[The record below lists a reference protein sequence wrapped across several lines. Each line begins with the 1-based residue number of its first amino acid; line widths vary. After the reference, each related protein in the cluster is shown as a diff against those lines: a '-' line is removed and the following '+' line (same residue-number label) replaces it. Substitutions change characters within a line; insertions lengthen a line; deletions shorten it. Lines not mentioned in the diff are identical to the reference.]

1 MSKENV
7 SIYQL
12 KFHKFLLLSI
22 SVLVLVSFNSFSQSH
37 HDWSYNRC
45 IYEVNVRQYTQSG
58 TFAEFATHLDR
69 LKNMGV
75 GILWFMPI
83 HPIGIVNRLGTLG
96 SYYSVKD
103 YYGVNSEFGTFEEFK
118 TLVDSI
124 HAKGMVVLMDWVGN
138 HTAWDNSLTITH
150 PEWYVTDSSGNFIS
164 PPGTNWTDVIQL
176 DYSQQGLRD
185 YMIDAMKFW
194 INEAG
199 IDGFRCDAVSF
210 MPLDFWTEAISELK
224 SLKPEIFMLAEDDGT
239 QYQAVGFDMTYA
251 WVYHGFGG
259 GILNNLVAG
268 TNNANAL
275 NSYVNSENIYFSP
288 SHYRMYF
295 TSNHDENSWFGTDF
309 EQFGDATEEFIVL
322 TSTFRS
328 MPLIYSGEEAG
339 LNHRLLFF
347 DKDEIIW
354 QPHPFA
360 NIYSTLFNLKK
371 ANKAL
376 WNGDEGGQLQRIT
389 TTNNP
394 SIFAFLR
401 EKQDC
406 RVFEIF
412 NLTNQ
417 EKTFTL
423 QGNLYTGSYRDAFSN
438 DSVYFS
444 QNTYMTLPAWG
455 YRVYESGSGIILAQ
469 NDKISLNGF
478 TLSRNYPNPFNPATR
493 IKYSIQQPANVL
505 IKVYDPLGKE
515 IETLVDE
522 YKSAGIYEILFN
534 AKNLSSGVYFY
545 KMVSGNYSETNKMIL
560 LK

>member
-1 MSKENV
+1 MK
-7 SIYQL
+7 IYKYSLLILTLLQL
-12 KFHKFLLLSI
+12 LTFD
-22 SVLVLVSFNSFSQSH
+22 SFSQSH
-37 HDWSYNRC
+37 TDWSYNLS
-45 IYEVNVRQYTQSG
+45 IYEVNVRQYTHSG
-58 TFAEFATHLDR
+58 TFAGFSTHLDR

-83 HPIGIVNRLGTLG
+83 HPIGVVNRLGTLG

-103 YYGVNSEFGTFEEFK
+103 YYGVNSEFGTLDDFK

-124 HAKGMVVLMDWVGN
+124 HAKGMYVIMDWVGN
-138 HTAWDNSLTITH
+138 HTSWDNDLTVTH
-150 PEWYVTDSSGNFIS
+150 PEWYITDGQGNFVP

-185 YMIDAMKFW
+185 YMIEAMKFW
-194 INEAG
+194 INEVG
-199 IDGFRCDAVSF
+199 VDGFRCDAVSF

-224 SLKPEIFMLAEDDGT
+224 SLKPEIFMLAEDDGAE
-239 QYQAVGFDMTYA
+239 YQSAGFDMTYG
-251 WVYHGFGG
+251 WGYHGFGS
-259 GILNNLVAG
+259 GILNNIVAG
-268 TNNANAL
+268 TNNANNL
-275 NSYVNSENIYFSP
+275 SGYVNNENTFFSS

-328 MPLIYSGEEAG
+328 MPLIYGGEEAG
-339 LNHRLLFF
+339 LNHRLQFF
-347 DKDEIIW
+347 EKDEIIW
-354 QPHPFA
+354 QAHPFA
-360 NIYSTLFNLKK
+360 DIYSKLFNLKK
-371 ANKAL
+371 VNKAL
-376 WNGDEGGQLQRIT
+376 WNGDEGGQLQRVT

-406 RVFEIF
+406 KVFEIY

-438 DSVYFS
+438 DSVFFS
-444 QNTYMTLPAWG
+444 ENTDMTLPPWG

-469 NDKISLNGF
+469 NDETPINDF
-478 TLSRNYPNPFNPATR
+478 TLSQNYPNPFNPTTK
-493 IKYSIQQPANVL
+493 IKYSILLPSNVS
-505 IKVYDPLGKE
+505 IKVYNTLGKE

-522 YKSAGIYEILFN
+522 YKSAGSYEISFN

-545 KMVSGNYSETNKMIL
+545 RIITGSYSETNKMLL

>member
-1 MSKENV
+1 MKNFELITLISTLILLF
-7 SIYQL
+7 S
-12 KFHKFLLLSI
+12 HK
-22 SVLVLVSFNSFSQSH
+22 SFSQNHS
-37 HDWSYNRC
+37 DWSYNLC
-45 IYEVNVRQYTQSG
+45 VYEVNVRQYTQSG
-58 TFAEFATHLDR
+58 TFDEFATHLDR
-69 LKNMGV
+69 LKDMGV

-83 HPIGIVNRLGTLG
+83 HPIGVVNRLGTLG

-124 HAKGMVVLMDWVGN
+124 HAKGMYVLMDWVGN
-138 HTAWDNSLTITH
+138 HTSWDNELTITH
-150 PEWYVTDSSGNFIS
+150 PEWYEKDSSGNFIP
-164 PPGTNWTDVIQL
+164 PPGTNWSDVIQL

-185 YMIDAMKFW
+185 YMIDAMKYW

-210 MPLDFWTEAISELK
+210 MPLDFWSEAISELK
-224 SLKPEIFMLAEDDGT
+224 SLKPEIFMLAEDNGT
-239 QYQAVGFDMTYA
+239 QYQTVGFDMTYS
-251 WVYHGFGG
+251 WGYHGFGN

-268 TNNANAL
+268 TNDANTLSSFVNNENAYYNR
-275 NSYVNSENIYFSP
+275 

-295 TSNHDENSWFGTDF
+295 TSNHDENSWYGTDF

-354 QPHPFA
+354 QPHPFTD
-360 NIYSTLFNLKK
+360 IYSKLFNLKK
-371 ANKAL
+371 DNKAL
-376 WNGDEGGQLQRIT
+376 WNGELGGQLQRIT

-394 SIFAFLR
+394 SIFTFIR

-412 NLTNQ
+412 NLADQ

-423 QGNLYTGSYRDAFSN
+423 QGNLYEGNYRNAFSN
-438 DSVYFS
+438 DSVYFAE
-444 QNTYMTLPAWG
+444 NTIMTLPPWG
-455 YRVYESGSGIILAQ
+455 YEVYEYGSGIILDQ
-469 NDKISLNGF
+469 NDELPINGY
-478 TLSRNYPNPFNPATR
+478 TLSQNYPNPFNPFTK
-493 IKYSIQQPANVL
+493 IKYSIRYSADVS
-505 IKVYDPLGKE
+505 IKIFDILGNE
-515 IETLVDE
+515 IETLVDD
-522 YKSAGIYEILFN
+522 YKSAGTYEVSFIPQ
-534 AKNLSSGVYFY
+534 NLSSGIYFY
-545 KMVSGNYSETNKMIL
+545 RIVSGNYSQTNKMIL

>member
-1 MSKENV
+1 MKM
-7 SIYQL
+7 
-12 KFHKFLLLSI
+12 HKHILLITALLL
-22 SVLVLVSFNSFSQSH
+22 LFTFDSFSQSH
-37 HDWSYNRC
+37 KDWSYNLC
-45 IYEVNVRQYTQSG
+45 TYEVNVRQYTQPG
-58 TFAEFATHLDR
+58 TFDEFATHLDR

-83 HPIGIVNRLGTLG
+83 YSIGVVNRLGTLG

-103 YYGVNSEFGTFEEFK
+103 YYGVNSEFGTFEDFK
-118 TLVDSI
+118 ELVDSI
-124 HAKGMVVLMDWVGN
+124 HAKGMYVILDWVAN
-138 HTAWDNSLTITH
+138 HTAWDNNLTITH
-150 PEWYVTDSSGNFIS
+150 PEWYVKDSSGNFIP

-210 MPLDFWTEAISELK
+210 MPLDFWSEAISELK
-224 SLKPEIFMLAEDDGT
+224 NLKPEIFMLAEDDGA
-239 QYQAVGFDMTYA
+239 QYQSVGFDMTYA
-251 WVYHGFGG
+251 WGYHGFGS
-259 GILNNLVAG
+259 GILNNLVAA
-268 TNNANAL
+268 TNNANTL

-347 DKDEIIW
+347 DKDEIVW

-360 NIYSTLFNLKK
+360 DIYSILFNLKK
-371 ANKAL
+371 FNKAL
-376 WNGDEGGQLQRIT
+376 WNGEEGGQLQRIT

-401 EKQDC
+401 EKQDFK
-406 RVFEIF
+406 VLEIF
-412 NLTNQ
+412 NLTDQ

-438 DSVYFS
+438 DSVYFYE
-444 QNTYMTLPAWG
+444 NTDMTLPPWG
-455 YRVYESGSGIILAQ
+455 YKVYEFGSGIILEQ
-469 NDKISLNGF
+469 DEEIQLNGF
-478 TLSRNYPNPFNPATR
+478 ALSQNYPNPFNPITR
-493 IKYSIQQPANVL
+493 IKYSIPYSADVS
-505 IKVYDPLGKE
+505 IKIFDMLGKE
-515 IETLVDE
+515 VETLVDE
-522 YKSAGIYEILFN
+522 YKSAGTYEISFSL
-534 AKNLSSGVYFY
+534 KNLSSGIYFY
-545 KMVSGNYSETNKMIL
+545 RIISGNYSKTNKMIL